1 MDAYQDLCGI
11 ALEFSANGKEYDL
24 AFEEFAVHG
33 NHEVYLVYDH
43 NAGARNLMV
52 VDHPSLDRAQIQQLR
67 AEAKK
72 PEHLQ
77 QVAANPAT
85 RLIPAGDSDMS
96 TALLIDKLGPTG
108 SAATPQAAEEPA
120 KAPENVQK
128 GMIASGPV
136 TFKL

>member
-11 ALEFSANGKEYDL
+11 AIEFSANGKDYDL
-24 AFEEFAVHG
+24 SFEEFAVHG
-33 NHEVYLVYDH
+33 NQEVYLVFDH

-85 RLIPAGDSDMS
+85 RLIPAGDSDINS
-96 TALLIDKLGPTG
+96 ALLVEKLGPTE
-108 SAATPQAAEEPA
+108 STPAPQAAAEPA